1 MNIER
6 GCEAKELCQ
15 SMRAVQGRSF
25 GLSNSAEVEAVLMSR
40 ERNYE
45 RIRRGEGLIV
55 VDMWDE

>member
-1 MNIER
+1 
-6 GCEAKELCQ
+6 
-15 SMRAVQGRSF
+15 MRAVQGRSF